1 MTDDFEAA
9 VITGKDDREQVP
21 AKLRA
26 KDTPEAK
33 ALATAAQL
41 GMRIIDRET
50 HLLAPPDDVELK
62 QAYARLREL
71 HGHAFNWQPPE
82 VAGLERL
89 GATRMRQYVRAWI
102 NEWDLVRL
110 DPENRPETVVVD
122 VRSDYRE
129 DADLDP
135 PD

>member
-1 MTDDFEAA
+1 MT
-9 VITGKDDREQVP
+9 
-21 AKLRA
+21 
-26 KDTPEAK
+26 
-33 ALATAAQL
+33 
-41 GMRIIDRET
+41 
-50 HLLAPPDDVELK
+50 LLTPPDAAELDT
-62 QAYARLREL
+62 AYARLKEL
-71 HGHAFNWQPPE
+71 HGVAFGWAPPD

-110 DPENRPETVVVD
+110 DPDARPETVVVD

-129 DADLDP
+129 DTDLDP